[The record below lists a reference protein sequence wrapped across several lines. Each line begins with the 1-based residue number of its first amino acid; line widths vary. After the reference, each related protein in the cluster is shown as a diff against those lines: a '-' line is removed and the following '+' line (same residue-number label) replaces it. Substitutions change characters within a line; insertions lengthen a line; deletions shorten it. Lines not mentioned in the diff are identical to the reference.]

1 MTAKGSSTH
10 SRKFATTMAASQMS
24 PPPHFPASPPALP
37 PGKDKHH
44 IVVLE
49 GIHAKMPSFDF
60 PHTIDVYP
68 RTQPDEV
75 AARIKDATIVIACVT
90 PVTPKEM
97 DAAPHLGVLAC
108 MAVGISWVDKDDCV
122 RRGVTVTKC
131 PAGNVD
137 AVGEHFFALYFA
149 SRKRVV
155 QVHNAVTGS
164 SDWVDKGTLTKLWP
178 SGPPL
183 GCSQET
189 LAVLGHGTLGKRVA
203 KLAKAIGFKEVL
215 ISERK
220 NGTEVRDGRV
230 SFDEALERATVIC
243 VSLPKDHDTVDL
255 ISEQELRRM
264 RPEALIINIA
274 RGGIVNEAALARALR
289 EGWIAGAATDV
300 METEPG
306 GPGTSPLLPDLTKG
320 EPEVP
325 NFTVSSHIAWFSQ
338 STIANYQR
346 LLKEGVEGWV
356 GGTLQKSEDE
366 AHVAVVVHNG
376 KIWN

>member
-1 MTAKGSSTH
+1 
-10 SRKFATTMAASQMS
+10 MS
-24 PPPHFPASPPALP
+24 LPPFPASPPPLP

-60 PHTIDVYP
+60 PHHIDIYP
-68 RTQPDEV
+68 RTHPSEV
-75 AARIKDATIVIACVT
+75 AERIQHATIVIACVV
-90 PVTPKEM
+90 PVGPKEM
-97 DAAPHLGVLAC
+97 DAAPNLGILAV
-108 MAVGISWVDKDDCV
+108 MAVGIGWVDKEDCA

-137 AVGEHFFALYFA
+137 AVSEHFLGLYFG
-149 SRKRVV
+149 SRKRIV
-155 QVHNAVTGS
+155 QVHNSVTTS
-164 SDWVDKGTLTKLWP
+164 SEWVDKGTLTKLWP

-189 LAVLGHGTLGKRVA
+189 LAILGYGTLGTRIA
-203 KLAKAIGFKEVL
+203 KLAKDIGFKEVV

-220 NGTEVRDGRV
+220 NGSSVRPGRV
-230 SFDEALERATVIC
+230 TFREALERGTVFC
-243 VSLPKDHDTVDL
+243 VSLPKENNTVDL
-255 ISEQELRRM
+255 ISETELRMM
-264 RPEALIINIA
+264 RPEALIINVA
-274 RGGIVNEAALARALR
+274 RGGIVNETALARALR

-300 METEPG
+300 LETEPG
-306 GPGTSPLLPDLTKG
+306 GPGSSPLLPDASKG

-325 NFTVSSHIAWFSQ
+325 NLTVSSHIAWFSQ

-346 LLKEGVEGWV
+346 LLKEGVEGWAA
-356 GGTLQKSEDE
+356 GTLQETEDKV
-366 AHVAVVVHNG
+366 HVAVVVHNG